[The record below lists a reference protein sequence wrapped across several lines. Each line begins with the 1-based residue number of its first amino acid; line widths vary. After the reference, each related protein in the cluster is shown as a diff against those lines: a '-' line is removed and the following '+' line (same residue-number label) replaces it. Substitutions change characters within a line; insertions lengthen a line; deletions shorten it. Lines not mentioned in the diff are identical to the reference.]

1 MNIGLPLLLFLGGRQ
16 LSICLNISGGG
27 EITTLY
33 ASTKHCW
40 KVPFLKSSV
49 SLKSKADSLLFLFTQ
64 LRRLLCHWKW
74 NSPLCIEHAFNDSK
88 IIISD
93 SQSFI
98 NSLWDEFL
106 SGHHPSLKISI
117 SLPLISSYSLSA
129 INLNV
134 ISSTSKPCVHFL
146 PREWGKADGKT
157 HSLSLN
163 SLAF

>member
-1 MNIGLPLLLFLGGRQ
+1 MNTGLPLLLFLGGCQ
-16 LSICLNISGGG
+16 LSICLNTSGDG

-40 KVPFLKSSV
+40 KAPFFKKFSQPGVKSC
-49 SLKSKADSLLFLFTQ
+49 
-64 LRRLLCHWKW
+64 LCCFYSPSCGL
-74 NSPLCIEHAFNDSK
+74 NSPTGAGIVPLSIEHAFNDFA

-98 NSLWDEFL
+98 NSVLHYFL
-106 SGHHPSLKISI
+106 SGHHPSLMISI

-134 ISSTSKPCVHFL
+134 TSGASKPCVHFL
-146 PREWGKADGKT
+146 HREWGKVDGKT